1 MTPPATARDDET
13 PVIVGCRR
21 TAIGLGDPGRG
32 VFRRVRGDELAAAA
46 IAAAVAAAAV
56 DPATIED
63 VILGCTQPRGELG
76 GNVARNA
83 ALLAGLPFGAA
94 GATVDRGGGSGL
106 EALVRGA
113 QAIRVG
119 AERVVVAGGV
129 DHPGRGTAAHGAD
142 IHPRALAASS
152 RGVLA
157 PGLCAEHLAIH
168 AGIDRRRQEA
178 WALESHRR
186 AAAADWKDEIVAV
199 GGHDEGGRP
208 ATVVRDEAILAAER
222 VADLD
227 RLEPLFLP
235 GAGTITAATAAPP
248 GAGAAALVIMSRGE
262 ALRRRL
268 TPLATVVATAT
279 VGIPPAATARGALHA
294 TRKLLGKS
302 GVRPEDIDH
311 FELDETFAAEVI
323 NDVAELGIDP
333 ALVNPCGGSL
343 ALGNP
348 PGAAGARMA
357 TTLVH
362 ALVRSGGRWGL
373 AATSIGLGQGLAV
386 LFEQAGS

>member
-152 RGVLA
+152 RGVLS

-279 VGIPPAATARGALHA
+279 VGIPPAATGLGALHA

-333 ALVNPCGGSL
+333 ARVNPCGGSL